1 MNSAFWDSSALIPL
15 CVVEPTTVSTQ
26 RLAARYEQIVWWGS
40 TVEVR
45 SAIARRSRSGAL
57 DAVNRDV
64 AIRRLESLAQMW
76 NEIVPE
82 IDLRELA
89 GNLLD
94 QYPLRAADS
103 LQLAAALVWCSR
115 RPAGRVFIC
124 SDLRLGEAAELAG
137 FTVVRP

>member
-15 CVVEPTTVSTQ
+15 CVAEPTTVSTQ
-26 RLAARYEQIVWWGS
+26 RLAAQYEQTVWWGS
-40 TVEVR
+40 KVEVR

-57 DAVNRDV
+57 DAVNRV
-64 AIRRLESLAQMW
+64 IAIQRLESLARMW
-76 NEIVPE
+76 NEIVLE

-89 GNLLD
+89 GDLLD

-115 RPAGRVFIC
+115 KPAGRVFLC
-124 SDLRLGEAAELAG
+124 SDLRLGAAAELAG
-137 FTVVRP
+137 FTVVQP

>member
-1 MNSAFWDSSALIPL
+1 
-15 CVVEPTTVSTQ
+15 
-26 RLAARYEQIVWWGS
+26 
-40 TVEVR
+40 
-45 SAIARRSRSGAL
+45 
-57 DAVNRDV
+57 VNRVV

-89 GNLLD
+89 GDLLD